1 MPKPNENYTNKSVYN
16 IEAALPDI
24 RVSCVYQAS
33 LSSSQLHLMPNPY
46 KPLEVVIESALGLEN
61 VNHVTKMKPY
71 VVVYIWDIKNNL
83 RSSKEISLADVG
95 HKNSNISILNRVYNI
110 LHNQSTTT
118 KGSNLL
124 QMQTKVTK
132 GPNFHVYSNS
142 ITVYSK
148 KKQGCLSHISCV
160 CLMFVVYNFS
170 LQLQMLDPFVVELWL
185 CNVL

>member
-1 MPKPNENYTNKSVYN
+1 
-16 IEAALPDI
+16 
-24 RVSCVYQAS
+24 
-33 LSSSQLHLMPNPY
+33 MPNPY
-46 KPLEVVIESALGLEN
+46 KPLEVVIKSALGLEN

-124 QMQTKVTK
+124 
-132 GPNFHVYSNS
+132 
-142 ITVYSK
+142 
-148 KKQGCLSHISCV
+148 
-160 CLMFVVYNFS
+160 
-170 LQLQMLDPFVVELWL
+170 
-185 CNVL
+185 